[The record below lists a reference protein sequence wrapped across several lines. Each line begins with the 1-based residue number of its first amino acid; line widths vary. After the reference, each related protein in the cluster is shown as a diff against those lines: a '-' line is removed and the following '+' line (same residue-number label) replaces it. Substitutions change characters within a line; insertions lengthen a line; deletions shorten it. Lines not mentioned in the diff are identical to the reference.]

1 MRQTWLACALTTLL
15 LGGCND
21 NNSDTATPT
30 PTPTPDP
37 VLTASLAMG
46 KTAGGKNED
55 IALWL
60 AKSDSEASRLYT
72 VDKKSGLEVY
82 SLQSGALL
90 HTQDDDLDN
99 EGSTGVDVRYN
110 SFGHDVLAVSNN
122 SGALL
127 FYSIS
132 ADAAAPASLG
142 KLDLDFE
149 PAGVCLYRPLYGDQ
163 LHAIT
168 FDEAGQVQQWKL
180 KLDNGALVSAIT
192 GEDTGAPAPVRTL
205 QIGGEISGCVVDDEK
220 NQLYLAEGATGI
232 WRYGADPETGLVRQ
246 MVDAIGLGE
255 LEEVEDVGLFI
266 GAEGTGY
273 LLAADNSKGIQVYD
287 RKDGKWL
294 TTLTVAASSGV
305 DAVEEYNGVTSGPTG
320 LLIEDDKNS
329 KLLTLSSVAGI
340 SKLEW
345 QAKDLRALSQS
356 GVDPI
361 YPVAETPE
369 MDDDGDAADDPAIWL
384 NPQDAD
390 KSLVIGTNKQAG
402 LLVYG
407 LDGSLIQQLDDGE
420 MNNVDLRDNVALG
433 SDRITLV
440 AATNRSSNTVA
451 LYALDNSTPDSPLTK
466 LTATGSNTQDGELLS
481 AVDEVYGLCLYQD
494 DVATYVYLN
503 GKDGHI
509 EQWQIGGTAKA
520 PTGEKVRTLS
530 VASQPEGCVA
540 DDASHTLYV
549 GEEDVGIWSF
559 DARATGASTA
569 TSIDKVGKGNLTAD
583 VEGLT
588 VYADGSRKWLIA
600 SSQGDNSYAV
610 YDMNDNHKVLGRF
623 ALLANDSA
631 GVDGTM
637 DTDGIAA
644 ASGNLGSLYPQGIFV
659 AQDFNN
665 VDSGYSSENQNFKF
679 ASMAE
684 IISAVEAK

>member
-21 NNSDTATPT
+21 NNNTATPT

-127 FYSIS
+127 FYGIG
-132 ADAAAPASLG
+132 ADAAAPTSLG

-246 MVDAIGLGE
+246 IVDAIGLGE
-255 LEEVEDVGLFI
+255 LEEIEDVGLFI
-266 GAEGTGY
+266 GAEGSGY

-369 MDDDGDAADDPAIWL
+369 MDDDGDAADDPAIWI

-610 YDMNDNHKVLGRF
+610 YDMNNNHRVLGRF
-623 ALLANDSA
+623 ALLANDNA

-644 ASGNLGSLYPQGIFV
+644 VAGDLGPLYPQGIFV

-665 VDSGYSSENQNFKF
+665 VDRGYASENQNFKF

>member
-82 SLQSGALL
+82 ALQSGTLL

-149 PAGVCLYRPLYGDQ
+149 PAGVCLYRPLFGDQ

-180 KLDNGALVSAIT
+180 KLDNGVLVSAIT

-287 RKDGKWL
+287 REDGKWL

-320 LLIEDDKNS
+320 LLIEDDKDT

-345 QAKDLRALSQS
+345 QGKDLRALSQS

-369 MDDDGDAADDPAIWL
+369 MDDDGDAADDPAIWI
-384 NPQDAD
+384 NPQDAS

-407 LDGSLIQQLDDGE
+407 LDGSLIQQLDDGD

-433 SDRITLV
+433 SDNITLV

-466 LTATGSNTQDGELLS
+466 LTATGSNTLDGELIS

-503 GKDGHI
+503 GKDGQI

-520 PTGEKVRTLS
+520 PTGEKVRTLR

-665 VDSGYSSENQNFKF
+665 VDSGYASENQNFKF
-679 ASMAE
+679 ASMAD